1 MTRVIINDFIN
12 RINDLRPALA
22 VCHLL
27 PLLSRTRNSLQ
38 YECNFEVTQIADTV
52 TIHASR
58 VTIFVMTQMT
68 HMMTQMTQGQYAP

>member
-22 VCHLL
+22 LCNLL

-38 YECNFEVTQIADTV
+38 YAFNFEVTQFADTV